1 MKVLVNVIASIIRIL
16 FYAVGVLVS
25 IIIAYYFFYYPV
37 VKLIRYIT
45 M

>member
-1 MKVLVNVIASIIRIL
+1 MKLLVSVIASILGIL
-16 FYAVGVLVS
+16 FYAGGVLVS

-45 M
+45 R